1 MPSRTVYKLD
11 NDVFVAI
18 AHPVRRQILEAL
30 AQESLTTN
38 AIAEPF
44 DVSRSAISQHLGLLV
59 DTGLVTRQKQ
69 GRTQVYQLRPDNLN
83 EVYQWIQQFEGM
95 WNASLDRLGDLL
107 DDLAERD
114 ELSDET

>member
-1 MPSRTVYKLD
+1 MPSRSVYKSD

-30 AQESLTTN
+30 AQGSMTTN
-38 AIAEPF
+38 EIAEPF

-59 DTGLVTRQKQ
+59 DTGLVVREKK
-69 GRTQVYQLRPDNLN
+69 GRTQVYQVKPENLN
-83 EVYQWIQQFEGM
+83 EIYQWMQQFEGI

-107 DDLAERD
+107 DDMANE
-114 ELSDET
+114 ESNTDET